1 MANTISTAFQAEY
14 GTDVKQAFQRQGSL
28 LLGTVRRKTGVNGS
42 THIFQTLG
50 KGTATSK
57 SRNGLII
64 PMNPL
69 HGTATATLVDQ
80 YAPEYVD
87 KLDEEKIGYDER
99 AELVNLGAWAL
110 GRAADQQIIDA
121 LDGSTTYDVA
131 VGVTDFTLAK
141 AVEALYENLFTR
153 DVMDDGNVTFLIGP
167 QQFGDLM
174 SIQQFA
180 SADYIGGGTA
190 AMMGGSS
197 GKRWLNC
204 NWIMHSGL
212 TKVGNVRT
220 CFVYHKLAI
229 GHASGHEISTE
240 INYIPERVAHLV
252 TSMMSMGAILVDA
265 EGVTHIHCDE
275 TA

>member
-1 MANTISTAFQAEY
+1 MANTISTAFVAEY

-28 LLGTVRRKTGVNGS
+28 LLGTVRRKTGVTGS

-50 KGTATSK
+50 KGTATTK

-69 HGTATATLVDQ
+69 HGTATATLVDK

-87 KLDEEKIGYDER
+87 RLDEEKISYDER
-99 AELVNLGAWAL
+99 AELVNVGAWAL
-110 GRAADQQIIDA
+110 GRAADQQIIDV
-121 LDGSTTYDVA
+121 LDGANTYNVA
-131 VGVTDFTLAK
+131 VGITNFTLAK
-141 AVEALYENLFTR
+141 AVEALYNNLFTR

-167 QQFGDLM
+167 IQWGALM

-180 SADYIGGGTA
+180 SADYIGGGGQLLA
-190 AMMGGSS
+190 GSS

-220 CFVYHKLAI
+220 CFVYHKLAV

-240 INYIPERVAHLV
+240 INYVPERVAHLV

>member
-1 MANTISTAFQAEY
+1 MANTISTAFKAEY
-14 GTDVKQAFQRQGSL
+14 GDGVKLAFQREGSL

-87 KLDEEKIGYDER
+87 KLDEEKITYDEKS
-99 AELVNLGAWAL
+99 ELMKVGAWAL

-131 VGVTDFTLAK
+131 VGVTNFTLAK
-141 AVEALYENLFTR
+141 AVEALYNNLFTR

-167 QQFGDLM
+167 LQWGALM
-174 SIQQFA
+174 SIAQFA
-180 SADYIGGGTA
+180 SADYINAGPG
-190 AMMGGSS
+190 AMLGGST

-220 CFVYHKLAI
+220 CFVYHKYAI

-240 INYIPERVAHLV
+240 INYVPERVAHLV
-252 TSMMSMGAILVDA
+252 TSMMSMGCVVVDA
-265 EGVTHIHCDE
+265 TAITHIHCDE